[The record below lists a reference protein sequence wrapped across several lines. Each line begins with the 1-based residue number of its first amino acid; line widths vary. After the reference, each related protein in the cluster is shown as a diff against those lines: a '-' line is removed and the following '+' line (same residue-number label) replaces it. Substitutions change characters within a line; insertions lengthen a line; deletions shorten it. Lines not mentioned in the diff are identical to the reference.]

1 MMIRSTLRAGA
12 WPAVAGISAAAMV
25 VGGCGILF
33 PTAAT
38 VLLPIGFALLAAAA
52 AFTLDEPASLIVD
65 VTPTSTARRTAVRAV
80 ALLVLLAAGAVLM
93 LAGASRGL
101 TLPWGSTALA
111 LAGNVLLGFA
121 MACVGRRRTGEPGAA
136 AAAAGVLILV
146 LPGILPLVSKW
157 VSTFPTSS
165 GADLSSD
172 TVWSTVLPLCVVA
185 IAASVSDRQM
195 PQRLL
200 GLR

>member
-1 MMIRSTLRAGA
+1 MMAAAALRAGA
-12 WPAVAGISAAAMV
+12 WPAVAGISGAAML

-38 VLLPIGFALLAAAA
+38 ILLPIGFALLAAAA
-52 AFTLDEPASLIVD
+52 AFTLDEPASPIVD
-65 VTPTSTARRTAVRAV
+65 VTPTGAVRRTGVRAL
-80 ALLVLLAAGAVLM
+80 ALLLPLAVGTVLM
-93 LAGASRGL
+93 LAGVLRGL

-111 LAGNVLLGFA
+111 LAGNILLGFA
-121 MACVGRRRTGEPGAA
+121 MACVGRTRRGEPGAA
-136 AAAAGVLILV
+136 TSAAVVLILV
-146 LPGILPLVSKW
+146 VPGILPKVSHW
-157 VSTFPTSS
+157 VSMFPPSS

-185 IAASVSDRQM
+185 IAASISDRRL
-195 PQRLL
+195 PLRLL